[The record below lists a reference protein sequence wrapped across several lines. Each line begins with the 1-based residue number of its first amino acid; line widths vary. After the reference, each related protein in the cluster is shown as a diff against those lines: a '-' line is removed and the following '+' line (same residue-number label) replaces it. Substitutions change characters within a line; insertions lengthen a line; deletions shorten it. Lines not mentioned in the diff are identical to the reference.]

1 MKNFFFNFP
10 HKSQQRNFS
19 FFNSIST
26 FPSLLANFKTV
37 LSSQLRTKFR
47 LFYSTTFGSRQRSK
61 NPKILKQAF
70 ANFKSLIRFEK
81 TVEILND
88 ALNFSFP
95 YLMSAFSIS
104 LPLLVIFLAFI
115 DPSLSPKLVSLGIP
129 QSLLVL
135 TLGSILS
142 TGFIF
147 LLHHLIRITFSIL
160 NIAIPSNSLLPVPT
174 VEEFS
179 FSFGLEI
186 IHAILF
192 LISFDQFCKFPIFIF
207 TLFLKTTTWSLD
219 LSQFFDLLT
228 HDFRVGYIIGIFLFA
243 SLRTI
248 SVLLIFNQGKDILF
262 VRLFD
267 NLFSLMY
274 TIETE
279 NASKHALSTDPIFH
293 LKLRKDIELL
303 SRTFQVCFP
312 EYNAIPQSLL
322 RLSNELHFMD
332 SQSLQCTYSLLERIT
347 LSLLEGTYG
356 TLEKELSCNPSYLEL
371 PTDKV

>member
-1 MKNFFFNFP
+1 MDSKM
-10 HKSQQRNFS
+10 HTHS
-19 FFNSIST
+19 FST
-26 FPSLLANFKTV
+26 FSSLLANFKTV
-37 LSSQLRTKFR
+37 LSSHLRTKFR
-47 LFYSTTFGSRQRSK
+47 LFYSTTFASKQRSE
-61 NPKILKQAF
+61 NPKVLKQAF
-70 ANFKSLIRFEK
+70 ANFKALIRFEK
-81 TVEILND
+81 TVQILND
-88 ALNFSFP
+88 FLSFSFP

-104 LPLLVIFLAFI
+104 LPLLVMFLAFI
-115 DPSLSPKLVSLGIP
+115 DPSLSPKLLTLGTP

-135 TLGSILS
+135 TLASILS

-160 NIAIPSNSLLPVPT
+160 NKLILSDSLLPVST
-174 VEEFS
+174 IEEFS

-186 IHAILF
+186 VHAILF
-192 LISFDQFCKFPIFIF
+192 LISFEQFCKFPIFIF
-207 TLFLKTTTWSLD
+207 TLFLKTTTWSID
-219 LSQFFDLLT
+219 LSQFFNLLT

-248 SVLLIFNQGKDILF
+248 SSLLIFNKGKDLSF
-262 VRLFD
+262 ARLFD

-279 NASKHALSTDPIFH
+279 NASKRTLSTDPLFH
-293 LKLRKDIELL
+293 LNLRKDIKLL
-303 SRTFQVCFP
+303 SKTFKVCFP

-322 RLSNELHFMD
+322 RLSNDLHFMD
-332 SQSLQCTYSLLERIT
+332 NRSLQCTYYLLERIT